1 MSQSDNQ
8 LYGSGL
14 AIIHPNRNRNKGM
27 QKLDELL
34 QDVNCQIDSLHN
46 LLKKI
51 NSVKGELHCM
61 HGSLMH
67 TAKRERTAFIAL
79 SADKDNIV
87 GDICNTIVKAERHTV
102 IQAKIGD
109 GVPQITKY

>member
-46 LLKKI
+46 LLKKSI
-51 NSVKGELHCM
+51 PSRENSTACM
-61 HGSLMH
+61 
-67 TAKRERTAFIAL
+67 E
-79 SADKDNIV
+79 V
-87 GDICNTIVKAERHTV
+87 
-102 IQAKIGD
+102 
-109 GVPQITKY
+109 

>member
-1 MSQSDNQ
+1 
-8 LYGSGL
+8 
-14 AIIHPNRNRNKGM
+14 
-27 QKLDELL
+27 
-34 QDVNCQIDSLHN
+34 
-46 LLKKI
+46 
-51 NSVKGELHCM
+51 
-61 HGSLMH
+61 MH

-87 GDICNTIVKAERHTV
+87 GDICNNIVKAERHTA